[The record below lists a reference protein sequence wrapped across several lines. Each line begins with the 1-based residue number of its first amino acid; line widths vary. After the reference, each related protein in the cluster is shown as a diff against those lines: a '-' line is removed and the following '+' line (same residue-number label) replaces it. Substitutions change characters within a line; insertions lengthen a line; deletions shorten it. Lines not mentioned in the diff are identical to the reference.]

1 VQALLFGTSPRVRD
15 FFFDGLLSPQRFR
28 GGTTMHK
35 LLQYIGAFLLMTQL
49 AAAQDAKQG
58 KVVRQEGQASYFEA
72 GQDGNTKTKTG
83 EPVDPQGYTAASRD
97 LPLGT
102 VATVTN
108 RETGKSVEVRV
119 NDRGPTR
126 PDRIIDVSEQAARD
140 LGIEKTGVAPVVIE
154 ADPSK
159 QQDPEVRS
167 QLEAISR

>member
-1 VQALLFGTSPRVRD
+1 MRMFMLTITAILL
-15 FFFDGLLSPQRFR
+15 
-28 GGTTMHK
+28 
-35 LLQYIGAFLLMTQL
+35 ATQQ
-49 AAAQDAKQG
+49 AAAQEPKSG

-72 GQDGNTKTKTG
+72 GEGGNTRTKSG

-108 RETGKSVEVRV
+108 RETGKSVDVRI

-140 LGIEKTGVAPVVIE
+140 LGMEEAGVAPVVIE

-159 QQDPEVRS
+159 QQDPQVRS
-167 QLEAISR
+167 QLESAAR